1 MRAVRRIALTI
12 AALVV
17 TGTATASAAPMI
29 MLYATP
35 ETNRK
40 IVKPGAADALPID
53 GRVFVQEPNVGHL
66 FADDADRPYRVA
78 RMPAANLLAAGNAD
92 AMARLLRSQIEAPGC
107 ITAPWG
113 DSSCM
118 SHLVFVDEIDYRFA
132 EKAPNL
138 NTRAWAGR
146 TSRNQAKRK
155 FPNYIPRP
163 LPGHAGNELSAAVA
177 QLAAIPYPA
186 GGTYADR
193 VHFYI
198 APGVVSSIGVGK
210 GKYQNLGRDRRPH
223 FRSHE
228 GLRGALRLAGGV
240 WLEMYHFDQA
250 AKTRRPFNTSEW
262 AAYPWRFALYMT
274 GPGSTTADPAVLG
287 RLHFHMSN
295 GMPKNKG
302 GAPAECSNPA
312 TPQGCQFA
320 LASNAVNTPI
330 LANGVG
336 EYRMEGNEAEWRSHV
351 KRLFFPELL

>member
-1 MRAVRRIALTI
+1 MRAFGRIALTL
-12 AALVV
+12 AALVIAA
-17 TGTATASAAPMI
+17 TATASAAPMI
-29 MLYATP
+29 VLYGTP
-35 ETNRK
+35 DTNRK

-66 FADDADRPYRVA
+66 FAGDADRPYRVA
-78 RMPAANLLAAGNAD
+78 RMPAARLLAAGTTD
-92 AMARLLRSQIEAPGC
+92 AMARLLRSQIDGPGC

-113 DSSCM
+113 DSGCM

-138 NTRAWAGR
+138 NTPAWRGR
-146 TSRNQAKRK
+146 TSRNQPKRK
-155 FPNYIPRP
+155 FPNYVPRP
-163 LPGHAGNELSAAVA
+163 LPGHAGKELSAAME
-177 QLAAIPYPA
+177 QLAAIPYPG

-193 VHFYI
+193 VHLYI

-210 GKYQNLGRDRRPH
+210 GRFHNLGRDRRPH

-228 GLRGALRLAGGV
+228 GLRVALQRAGGV

-250 AKTRRPFNTSEW
+250 TRTRRPFNTGEW

-287 RLHFHMSN
+287 KLHFHMSN

-302 GAPAECSNPA
+302 GAPAACSSPS

-336 EYRMEGNEAEWRSHV
+336 AYRMEGNEAEWRSHV
-351 KRLFFPELL
+351 KRLYFPELP

>member
-1 MRAVRRIALTI
+1 MRAFRRIALTF

-17 TGTATASAAPMI
+17 TATATATAAPMI
-29 MLYATP
+29 VLYGSP

-40 IVKPGAADALPID
+40 IVRPGAADALPID

-66 FADDADRPYRVA
+66 FAGDADKPYRLSGL
-78 RMPAANLLAAGNAD
+78 PAAKLIAAGNAT
-92 AMARLLRSQIEAPGC
+92 AMAQLLRARIDAPGC
-107 ITAPWG
+107 VFAPWG
-113 DSSCM
+113 DSGCS

-138 NTRAWAGR
+138 NTPSWRGR

-155 FPNYIPRP
+155 FPNYVPRP
-163 LPGHAGNELSAAVA
+163 LPGHVGNELSAAME
-177 QLAAIPYPA
+177 QLAAIPYPD
-186 GGTYADR
+186 GGTYAER

-210 GKYQNLGRDRRPH
+210 GKFHNLGRDRRPH

-228 GLRGALRLAGGV
+228 GLRLALQRAGGV
-240 WLEMYHFDQA
+240 WLEMYHFDRA
-250 AKTRRPFNTSEW
+250 SRTRRSFNTNEW
-262 AAYPWRFALYMT
+262 RAYPWRFALYMT
-274 GPGSTTADPAVLG
+274 GPGSTTADPTMLAK
-287 RLHFHMSN
+287 LHFHMSN

-302 GAPAECSNPA
+302 GAPAECADAA

-320 LASNAVNTPI
+320 LASSVINAPI

-336 EYRMEGNEAEWRSHV
+336 AYRMEGDEAEWRSHV
-351 KRLFFPELL
+351 KHLFFPELP

>member
-1 MRAVRRIALTI
+1 
-12 AALVV
+12 
-17 TGTATASAAPMI
+17 
-29 MLYATP
+29 
-35 ETNRK
+35 
-40 IVKPGAADALPID
+40 
-53 GRVFVQEPNVGHL
+53 
-66 FADDADRPYRVA
+66 
-78 RMPAANLLAAGNAD
+78 MPAANLLAAGNAD

-118 SHLVFVDEIDYRFA
+118 SHLAFVDEIDYRFA
-132 EKAPNL
+132 ENAPNL

-163 LPGHAGNELSAAVA
+163 LPGHAGNELSAAMA
-177 QLAAIPYPA
+177 QLAAIPYPD

-228 GLRGALRLAGGV
+228 GLRGALQLAGGV

-250 AKTRRPFNTSEW
+250 TKTRRPFNTSEW
-262 AAYPWRFALYMT
+262 AAYPWRFAPLHDRTRFDHGRPGRARQAPLPHEQRDAQEQGWRTRRVLQPGDTAGLPVRT
-274 GPGSTTADPAVLG
+274 GLQRRQHPDPRERRRRV
-287 RLHFHMSN
+287 
-295 GMPKNKG
+295 PDG
-302 GAPAECSNPA
+302 G
-312 TPQGCQFA
+312 QRG
-320 LASNAVNTPI
+320 
-330 LANGVG
+330 
-336 EYRMEGNEAEWRSHV
+336 
-351 KRLFFPELL
+351 